1 MRRIPNFSGV
11 SLPRYP
17 TTGIAGCCARAA
29 SGQATADPAITL
41 INSRRLMLAPRG
53 SGQGIV
59 AGQPAGRPRK
69 GGPTYVRFG
78 SKADMCSAKSHVR
91 FTPESGHL
99 CVERYVRSS
108 HVTLARR
115 SGAQALHR
123 GDQGFASRNLKR
135 SVSASH
141 ITLRR

>member
-1 MRRIPNFSGV
+1 MSALGQKQTF
-11 SLPRYP
+11 
-17 TTGIAGCCARAA
+17 AA
-29 SGQATADPAITL
+29 QK
-41 INSRRLMLAPRG
+41 R
-53 SGQGIV
+53 
-59 AGQPAGRPRK
+59 
-69 GGPTYVRFG
+69 
-78 SKADMCSAKSHVR
+78 HVR
-91 FTPESGHL
+91 FTPEGGHL